1 MWQII
6 LAHWQTAKETDAE
19 AQALEHVV
27 ATLVV
32 SDACARA
39 RACVSVY
46 LLNLQCE
53 SPDTSCRLWKGKI
66 QNSESK
72 N

>member
-19 AQALEHVV
+19 AQTLEHVV

-32 SDACARA
+32 SDACV
-39 RACVSVY
+39 CVRVY

-53 SPDTSCRLWKGKI
+53 SPDTSCRLWNGKI

>member
-39 RACVSVY
+39 RVCERVFV
-46 LLNLQCE
+46 E
-53 SPDTSCRLWKGKI
+53 SPV
-66 QNSESK
+66 
-72 N
+72 

>member
-32 SDACARA
+32 SDACA
-39 RACVSVY
+39 CVSVY